1 MPKMKAH
8 KGLRKRVKVSA
19 TGKVK
24 RKRANGGHL
33 MSTKNAKR
41 QRRIKGPSQVVGK
54 QTKTVLTA
62 LLEG

>member
-8 KGLRKRVKVSA
+8 KGLRKRVKISA
-19 TGKVK
+19 SGKVK

-41 QRRIKGPSQVVGK
+41 QRRINGPSQVIGK
-54 QTKTVLTA
+54 LAKTVRIS
-62 LLEG
+62 LLGE